1 MLERDPSKRAGST
14 QMDIFMDKLAQKI
27 NAQEIIKA
35 NTTAEIQE
43 LDALRSRVAEYNQC
57 LDRLQKLVDESTAGV
72 KDVSGEAVAEM
83 KRLVEESLAKVRAIQ
98 QDASG
103 LEKLGT
109 QLGEVRARVDS
120 VNGRLGDVR
129 TQVESVNGQV
139 GTVGACLGTVNDQ
152 VEKLGGQLGDVK
164 VQVDSVGAQL
174 GSVSAQLGEAKGELA
189 DRLEKLSAR
198 LEEKPEEN
206 AGDGLEEKFAA
217 AEESVHKECVK
228 VYRNVQAVV
237 MEESAKQGEVLAEMS
252 GKLNAMKG
260 RLGVVLGISVAAL
273 VFSLA
278 GAVLQLLD
286 LLGVGLL

>member
-1 MLERDPSKRAGST
+1 
-14 QMDIFMDKLAQKI
+14 MDIFMDKLAQKI

-43 LDALRSRVAEYNQC
+43 LNALRSRVAEYNEC
-57 LDRLQKLVDESTAGV
+57 LDRLQKLVDENTAGL
-72 KDVSGEAVAEM
+72 KGVSGEAAAEM
-83 KRLVEESLAKVRAIQ
+83 KRLVDESLAKIRAIQ

-103 LEKLGT
+103 LEKLGE
-109 QLGEVRARVDS
+109 Q
-120 VNGRLGDVR
+120 LGDVR
-129 TQVESVNGQV
+129 LQVGSVNG
-139 GTVGACLGTVNDQ
+139 
-152 VEKLGGQLGDVK
+152 KLGNVDGQLGEVK
-164 VQVDSVGAQL
+164 VQVDSISGQL

-189 DRLEKLSAR
+189 DKLEQLSVR

-206 AGDGLEEKFAA
+206 PADGLEERFTAV
-217 AEESVHKECVK
+217 EENVHKECVK

-237 MEESAKQGEVLAEMS
+237 MEESGKQGEALAEMS

-260 RLGVVLGISVAAL
+260 RLGIVLGISAAAL

-286 LLGVGLL
+286 LLGIGLL